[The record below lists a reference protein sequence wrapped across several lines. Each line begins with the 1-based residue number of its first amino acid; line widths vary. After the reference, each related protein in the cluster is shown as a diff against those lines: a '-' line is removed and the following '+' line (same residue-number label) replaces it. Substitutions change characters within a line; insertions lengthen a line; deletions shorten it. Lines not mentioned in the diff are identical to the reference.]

1 MSIEHP
7 PKCIRC
13 GHVVYHRKTMPQQWR
28 CQSCSAEFSDDDIK
42 RKREAEQLRWAEFRQ
57 QAVENRLAEKARR
70 EEEARAF
77 LRAIRESWQLK
88 VFVFW
93 IIFMIIAFTMA
104 YGCS

>member
-1 MSIEHP
+1 MSSEHP
-7 PKCIRC
+7 PKCIYC
-13 GHVVYHRKTMPQQWR
+13 DHVVYHRKTMPQQWR

-57 QAVENRLAEKARR
+57 QAVENRLAEEAKRA
-70 EEEARAF
+70 EEARAF
-77 LRAIRESWQLK
+77 LGSWQLK

-93 IIFMIIAFTMA
+93 IICMIIAFTMA